1 MKGIIPEL
9 GRPAKIAIRVIHVR
23 EDEGCG
29 NGESR
34 MDLRDCQKSRKIK
47 RGLSF

>member
-9 GRPAKIAIRVIHVR
+9 GRPAKIAIRVR